1 MDFQKAGILLE
12 KIHALFK
19 NMSADSDSVSEIEKD
34 LMRAYLRQFYEHF
47 LPHGESPADAATPIE
62 LPPIISRKPPV
73 KKSEPLIEPEE
84 EEEDDDENEEEEQQ
98 AFVPPPPPPPKKKEK
113 DKKVEAPAPKMEKP
127 EPKKPLVAPD
137 AEEEEEEEEEEGEE
151 LENLFE
157 HHQARELSEKLSEL
171 PIQDLGK
178 AMGLNEKIF
187 TINELFGGDQELFKQ
202 TIQAMNGMASF
213 EEAKNFLVRE
223 VAIRNNWAHHDK
235 KNKAKNFIKLVR
247 RRFIG

>member
-1 MDFQKAGILLE
+1 ME

-34 LMRAYLRQFYEHF
+34 LMRAYLRQFYEFF
-47 LPHGESPADAATPIE
+47 LPHGDPPAETAAPVE
-62 LPPIISRKPPV
+62 LPPMITRKPV
-73 KKSEPLIEPEE
+73 KKVDPVVEEPEETEDDEEE
-84 EEEDDDENEEEEQQ
+84 EEEDD
-98 AFVPPPPPPPKKKEK
+98 FIPPPPPPPPKKKEK
-113 DKKVEAPAPKMEKP
+113 EKKIETPDLKTERSEPPKTPRMS
-127 EPKKPLVAPD
+127 EP
-137 AEEEEEEEEEEGEE
+137 EEEEE

-187 TINELFGGDQELFKQ
+187 TINELFNGDQEAFKQ
-202 TIQAMNGMASF
+202 TIQALNSLPSF

-223 VAIRNNWAHHDK
+223 VAVQYNWAHQDK
-235 KNKAKNFIKLVR
+235 KNKAKNFIKIVR
-247 RRFIG
+247 RRYIG

>member
-34 LMRAYLRQFYEHF
+34 LMRAYLRQFYECF
-47 LPHGESPADAATPIE
+47 LPHGESPAEAAAPVE
-62 LPPIISRKPPV
+62 LPPAITRKPV
-73 KKSEPLIEPEE
+73 KKIEPVVEEPEE
-84 EEEDDDENEEEEQQ
+84 EEEEEVEEEEV
-98 AFVPPPPPPPKKKEK
+98 FTPPPPPPPKKKEK
-113 DKKVEAPAPKMEKP
+113 EKKIETP
-127 EPKKPLVAPD
+127 EQ
-137 AEEEEEEEEEEGEE
+137 EEEEE

-187 TINELFGGDQELFKQ
+187 TINELFNGDQEAFKQ
-202 TIQAMNGMASF
+202 TIQALNSLPSF

-223 VAIRNNWAHHDK
+223 VAVRYNGAHQDK
-235 KNKAKNFIKLVR
+235 KNKAKNFIKIVR
-247 RRFIG
+247 RRYIG